1 MFRPMIVFAAVA
13 AFIVS
18 MAVQTV
24 RAEDQALRLYTL
36 DCGKIKV
43 LDANIMDDTD
53 SYAGPLELVASC
65 YVIQHGNE
73 YMLWDAGFNPE
84 AIKGVKETDMFQ
96 PKIEKTIE
104 QSLAEIGLKP
114 SDIKKIGISHNHF
127 DHIGQANVFK
137 DAELL
142 IGAADYDMLF
152 AADIKPEDNLH
163 PEFMSEWADGQN
175 VQKLTGDHDVYGDG
189 SVVILSM
196 PGHTPGH
203 QALMVKL
210 KNVGTV
216 VLSGDLYHFKENHK
230 HGRMPDFNS
239 SREQTLAS
247 FKRMDEI
254 LRENSA
260 QLVIQH
266 DPEHFARMKQ
276 PPEYLD

>member
-1 MFRPMIVFAAVA
+1 MFRPI
-13 AFIVS
+13 IVS
-18 MAVQTV
+18 AVVVVLALLTVVQTS
-24 RAEDQALRLYTL
+24 RAEDQEPRLYTL

-65 YVIQHGNE
+65 YVIQHGND
-73 YMLWDAGFNPE
+73 YMLWDAGFNLE
-84 AIKGVKETDMFQ
+84 AIKGVKDTDMFQ

-104 QSLAEIGLKP
+104 QAIAVIGLKP

-152 AADIKPEDNLH
+152 APDAKPDADLH
-163 PEFMSEWADGQN
+163 PEFLSEWADGQN

-216 VLSGDLYHFKENHK
+216 VLSGDLYHFKENYK
-230 HGRMPDFNS
+230 HGRISDLNT

-276 PPEYLD
+276 PPEYLE